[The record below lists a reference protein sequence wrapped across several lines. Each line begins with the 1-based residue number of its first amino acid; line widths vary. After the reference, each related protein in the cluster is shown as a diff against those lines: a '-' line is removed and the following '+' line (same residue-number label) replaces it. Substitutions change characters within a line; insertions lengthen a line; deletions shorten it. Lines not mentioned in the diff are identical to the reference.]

1 VATAALAVG
10 ARGRPSL
17 PLHRKFNSGTRDNRV
32 GKELL
37 FIAEALAKIV
47 ALRGDRQPKAA
58 VPTT

>member
-1 VATAALAVG
+1 LAVG

-47 ALRGDRQPKAA
+47 AFRGDRQPKAA